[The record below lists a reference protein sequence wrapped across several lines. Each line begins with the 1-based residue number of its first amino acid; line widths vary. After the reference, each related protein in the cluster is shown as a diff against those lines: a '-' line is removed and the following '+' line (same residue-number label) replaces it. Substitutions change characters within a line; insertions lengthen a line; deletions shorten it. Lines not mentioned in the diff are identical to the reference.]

1 MLAGSGKASA
11 ATRSNS
17 AAGPTASSS
26 RAVVASM
33 TGTRALTRF
42 MLNARAAGLRS
53 RACSG
58 SSRLTIDGCGRWPPA
73 SRIRWA
79 SGTTGTSGACAT
91 AAEYV
96 AGSRKTCSMSAY
108 LVRM

>member
-17 AAGPTASSS
+17 VWPATASSS

-33 TGTRALTRF
+33 VGIIAVTRF

-53 RACSG
+53 LACSG
-58 SSRLTIDGCGRWPPA
+58 SSRLTMDGWGLWPPA
-73 SRIRWA
+73 SRICCA
-79 SGTTGTSGACAT
+79 SGTIGASGAWAT
-91 AAEYV
+91 AAE
-96 AGSRKTCSMSAY
+96 
-108 LVRM
+108 

>member
-1 MLAGSGKASA
+1 MLAGSGKARA

-17 AAGPTASSS
+17 VLVATASSR

-33 TGTRALTRF
+33 AGIMAVTRF

-58 SSRLTIDGCGRWPPA
+58 SSRLTMLGWGRP
-73 SRIRWA
+73 
-79 SGTTGTSGACAT
+79 G
-91 AAEYV
+91 
-96 AGSRKTCSMSAY
+96 
-108 LVRM
+108 